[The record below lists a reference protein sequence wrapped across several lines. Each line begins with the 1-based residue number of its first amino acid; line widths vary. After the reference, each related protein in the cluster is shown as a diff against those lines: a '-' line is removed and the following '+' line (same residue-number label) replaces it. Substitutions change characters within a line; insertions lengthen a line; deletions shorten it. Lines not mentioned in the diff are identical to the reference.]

1 MENNDMK
8 IPTLD
13 SLSRPERQFADAQS
27 IAIGIL
33 LIMRHQVA
41 MYGKCFSGPQTRGL
55 TPLIIRNAKPQ
66 MGGDAE
72 PGTSRLKVVYLCI
85 SVYIFLIVMHA

>member
-55 TPLIIRNAKPQ
+55 TPPIYGFGAGGQN
-66 MGGDAE
+66 MGGVGSAPWR
-72 PGTSRLKVVYLCI
+72 PGMIGNGVI
-85 SVYIFLIVMHA
+85 